1 MAGGDSPVR
10 QRAVRLVLSLAG
22 VIVITLAARTLVPV
36 NATTAGFGYLLLILV
51 LASVWGFIEAL
62 VASLAA
68 TLAFNYFFLPPLGTF
83 TIEDPQNW
91 MALFSFLATSLIAS
105 RLSAIAKRRAL
116 DAVARQQ
123 DLERLYTFSRGI
135 LLIDNTEPFSK
146 QLVTRLAEI
155 FELSAA
161 VLYERRTGEFHRAG
175 P

>member
-22 VIVITLAARTLVPV
+22 VIVITLARTLVPV

-116 DAVARQQ
+116 DA
-123 DLERLYTFSRGI
+123 
-135 LLIDNTEPFSK
+135 
-146 QLVTRLAEI
+146 
-155 FELSAA
+155 
-161 VLYERRTGEFHRAG
+161 
-175 P
+175 